1 MRWFASLLVTFG
13 FLMLGLAAAQSAE
26 TETVR
31 ARGWVHSDEGFAR
44 LVFDWAT
51 PVGYRVSLEGD
62 KLTVAFDRPAVF
74 TLDRALGL
82 LKPYIAGLDAES
94 GERRLVF
101 DLTQR
106 WKLRHFTDGPKVAID
121 LIGAA
126 PEAKPTPPAPV
137 DSLAETT
144 PVLVGTAKPA
154 TATLPQALPVPSV
167 PAPGA
172 PAPGAPVSSAPVP
185 SAPPPAAQ
193 ATAMPTDLLPETR
206 ASAEASTM
214 PPPTVRLRVGQHDG
228 FGRLVF
234 DWPREVPYRILREGD
249 SATISFDAP
258 ARLALDGAAN
268 RLPAPVK
275 DFTAA
280 TDQEH
285 PSLTLSLEPGT
296 VIKDFRDGPR
306 IVLDLRRDPLAAASP
321 MEPVAQQAALPVETP
336 APARAGAEAAPAM
349 APTDA
354 SAAAETAPVE
364 TPPANDA
371 TTPDIAAS
379 EPPEPATAPPALP
392 HPDPRKAL
400 QPNAMTAAEF
410 MSGSDP
416 ASAPAAAPAGSPAAT
431 PGAGDFDAAAPAMAI
446 GAKAVGEGIEL
457 RLPWSEPTRLALFRR
472 AGALWLVFD
481 RPARFDLAALGALE
495 IPGLRAQSV
504 AGGGA
509 ALRLVGLDRLGAA
522 PRQQGTA
529 WIIELQPRAEAAASE
544 LAVLP
549 FAPAE
554 GGMPVPTLMLRT
566 AAPGPV
572 LRLADP
578 EVGDEIM
585 VVPVAKAGEGVLAPV
600 TWPAFRILPTIQGIA
615 VELSGDGVEIAALD
629 DGVTLG
635 LAATARAF
643 GPADTASGTALE
655 EGEATEET
663 TLAAIPAVDRL
674 FDLPAWRLEDRGA
687 FASVEAGLNRA
698 VIEAPEADRDLPRVA
713 LARFYFAH
721 DRSAEAAGLVDLVL
735 HDRKSAADDPELLL
749 ISAAAKILMGEID
762 SARPLLAAPVLNG
775 EVEAEPWRGMIAA
788 ADGHWE
794 GAASDFVAAP
804 TLLADYPPAMRT
816 ALGQQAAEAAI
827 RTLDTV
833 GATEWVERLKG
844 EAPDAAAADHV
855 LYLEGLLA
863 RVEGR
868 TAEARDAWE
877 KAAQCRD
884 PETRARA
891 QFGLADLLLETQ
903 AIDGADAIPELE
915 ALRFGWHDDG
925 LEFDILHRLAGLYL
939 DAGRLR
945 DGLGLMRQL
954 VADHPD
960 HPGTP
965 AILAAMDKAFRG
977 AFDTAGDSPTTPFEA
992 LALHDEFPELTPTGV
1007 AGDRI
1012 LQGLAERFVQI
1023 DLLDRAAALLDEQ
1036 VSHRLTG
1043 AEKARVGARLA
1054 VIRLMDNRPEAA
1066 ITALAKSDGADLDP
1080 ALAGDRRR
1088 LEAEALAEL
1097 GRVPDALALIAPDR
1111 DPEAAKLRVRIYWR
1125 AKEWAAAAA
1134 AIGTL
1139 LADAEPEQIT
1149 AEEARRVKSAAVAL
1163 TLADDSAGLA
1173 ALKQRFGPAMAET
1186 PDAAAF
1192 QLLTGDLAT
1201 TDSAGLAARLAG
1213 VGRLEGFLTDYR
1225 QRFLASPSGDGTQ
1238 EAALPV
1244 AEPAAN

>member
-1 MRWFASLLVTFG
+1 MRWFVSLLVTFG

-31 ARGWVHSDEGFAR
+31 ARGWVHGEEGFAR

-51 PVGYRVSLEGD
+51 PVGYRVSLQGD
-62 KLTVAFDRPAVF
+62 QLTVAFDRPAVF
-74 TLDRALGL
+74 ALDRALGL
-82 LKPYIAGLDAES
+82 LKPYIAGLDAGS

-101 DLTQR
+101 DLTQG

-121 LIGAA
+121 LIGVA
-126 PEAKPTPPAPV
+126 PEAKPTPAPAPAPV
-137 DSLAETT
+137 DSLAATT

-154 TATLPQALPVPSV
+154 TTTLPQALPVPSV

-172 PAPGAPVSSAPVP
+172 PAPGT
-185 SAPPPAAQ
+185 PAAQ
-193 ATAMPTDLLPETR
+193 ATAMPTDLLPETG
-206 ASAEASTM
+206 ASAGASSA

-234 DWPREVPYRILREGD
+234 DWPREVPYRIAREGD

-280 TDQEH
+280 TDREH

-306 IVLDLRRDPLAAASP
+306 IVLDLSRDPAAAAAA
-321 MEPVAQQAALPVETP
+321 MEPAAQQAAPPVETP
-336 APARAGAEAAPAM
+336 APAVASADAAPAPEAAPAE
-349 APTDA
+349 A
-354 SAAAETAPVE
+354 SAAEETAPAG
-364 TPPANDA
+364 TSPANDA

-379 EPPEPATAPPALP
+379 EPPEPATAVPPALP

-410 MSGSDP
+410 MSGSDA
-416 ASAPAAAPAGSPAAT
+416 ASASAGSLAT
-431 PGAGDFDAAAPAMAI
+431 ATSDAGDLDAAAPVMTI
-446 GAKAVGEGIEL
+446 GARAVGEGIEL

-481 RPARFDLAALGALE
+481 RPARFDLAALAALE
-495 IPGLRAQSV
+495 IPGLTAQSV
-504 AGGGA
+504 AGAGA

-522 PRQQGTA
+522 PKQQGTA
-529 WIIELQPRAEAAASE
+529 WIVELQPRAEGAASE

-549 FAPAE
+549 FAPAD
-554 GGMPVPTLMLRT
+554 GGMPAPAPTLMLRT

-572 LRLADP
+572 LRLVDP

-585 VVPVAKAGEGVLAPV
+585 VVPVAKAGEGVLALV
-600 TWPAFRILPTIQGIA
+600 TWPAFRVLPTIQGIA

-635 LAATARAF
+635 VAATARAF
-643 GPADTASGTALE
+643 GPADTASGAALE
-655 EGEATEET
+655 EGEAMEET
-663 TLAAIPAVDRL
+663 MPAAIPAVDRL
-674 FDLPAWRLEDRGA
+674 FDLPAWRLEERGK
-687 FASVEAGLNRA
+687 FASVEAELNRA

-713 LARFYFAH
+713 LAQFYFAH

-749 ISAAAKILMGEID
+749 ISAAARILMGEID

-775 EVEAEPWRGMIAA
+775 EVEAEPWRGMIAS

-794 GAASDFVAAP
+794 SAASDFVAAP

-816 ALGQQAAEAAI
+816 LIGQQAAEAAI

-833 GATEWVERLKG
+833 GAAEWVERLKG

-877 KAAQCRD
+877 KAAQSRD

-891 QFGLADLLLETQ
+891 QFGLADLLLETE
-903 AIDGADAIPELE
+903 AIDGAEAIPELE

-965 AILAAMDKAFRG
+965 AILATMDKAFRG
-977 AFDTAGDSPTTPFEA
+977 AFDTAGDSSTTPFEA
-992 LALHDEFPELTPTGV
+992 LALYDEFPELTPTGV

-1054 VIRLMDNRPEAA
+1054 VIRLMDDRPEAA
-1066 ITALAKSDGADLDP
+1066 IAALARSDGADLDP

-1088 LEAEALAEL
+1088 LEAEALALL
-1097 GRVPDALALIAPDR
+1097 GRVPDALALIEPDQ
-1111 DPEAAKLRVRIYWR
+1111 DPEAAKLRVRIYWQ
-1125 AKEWAAAAA
+1125 AKEWPAAAA

-1201 TDSAGLAARLAG
+1201 ADSAGLAARLAG

-1225 QRFLASPSGDGTQ
+1225 QRFLAPASGDATQ
-1238 EAALPV
+1238 EAALP
-1244 AEPAAN
+1244 AAATAAN